1 MSADILPIG
10 IHPES
15 AWTPVLKAMDALI
28 KAADTRKGF
37 GSALV
42 LWSSALERMPN
53 EEMRTIAIEVTSDA
67 LADDPIFY
75 LKAENAPDV

>member
-28 KAADTRKGF
+28 KAANTRKGF

-42 LWSSALERMPN
+42 RWSAALEAMPN
-53 EEMRTIAIEVTSDA
+53 EHMRTIAIEVTSDY
-67 LADDPIFY
+67 LAEDPIFY
-75 LKAENAPDV
+75 LKRENAPDV

>member
-1 MSADILPIG
+1 MSANILPIG

-15 AWTPVLKAMDALI
+15 SWTPILKAMDALI

-42 LWSSALERMPN
+42 RWSAALEAMPN
-53 EEMRTIAIEVTSDA
+53 EEMRTIAIEVTSDY
-67 LADDPIFY
+67 LGNDPLLY